1 MIKSGCIWVS
11 TEEPTEGLLQISNYS
26 RALRLVFVDHE
37 LLFSISCDLRNE
49 DALSVIFSH

>member
-1 MIKSGCIWVS
+1 M
-11 TEEPTEGLLQISNYS
+11 EEPTEGLLQISNYS
-26 RALRLVFVDHE
+26 HALRLVFVDHE